1 VEILLSS
8 ITSLSDDFLIKFL
21 TALFMIIG
29 LVCVFFPGTIIQG
42 SRISFLQIASFFVQ
56 LFPEKRQPLASRIFG
71 ILFLMAGGFLFLA
84 LTVGKRMENIDKFH
98 GLASPAASKFSSPNI
113 SGVPSVLTPTPSTAE
128 PQGDDLATADRLLKE
143 AARKWDEKDYDSS
156 IKLAERAVEIRER
169 ILGEKNIKVIE
180 AKYQLTRARQA
191 YIGIK
196 MSPP

>member
-1 VEILLSS
+1 MEFFAALCVLL
-8 ITSLSDDFLIKFL
+8 
-21 TALFMIIG
+21 G
-29 LVCVFFPGTIIQG
+29 LVCIFFPGTIIQG
-42 SRISFLQIASFFVQ
+42 SRISFLRIAGFFVQ

-71 ILFLMAGGFLFLA
+71 ILFLMAGAFLFLA
-84 LTVGKRMENIDKFH
+84 LTVGKRSSFT
-98 GLASPAASKFSSPNI
+98 PSSPNI
-113 SGVPSVLTPTPSTAE
+113 SGIPSVPTPTPSTAE
-128 PQGDDLATADRLLKE
+128 PQGDDLATADRLLKD
-143 AARKWDEKDYDSS
+143 AARKWDEKDYESS